1 LLTELKNSVS
11 NVTFPHCSTEKKL
24 PAKNYAIVHPAAHGE
39 ICGIS
44 TIIHPAAQEKKTCAA
59 GWTIQHRKKNTLA
72 LQHSAAQL
80 LAPLL
85 PLLMA
90 LRAPQVGSGPWGDTD
105 VMYTR
110 R

>member
-59 GWTIQHRKKNTLA
+59 GWTIQHRKKTLSHCSTA
-72 LQHSAAQL
+72 QHSFW
-80 LAPLL
+80 L
-85 PLLMA
+85 PYF
-90 LRAPQVGSGPWGDTD
+90 P
-105 VMYTR
+105 Y
-110 R
+110 

>member
-44 TIIHPAAQEKKTCAA
+44 TIIHPAAQEKKPVLQGGRSST
-59 GWTIQHRKKNTLA
+59 GKKTLSHCSTA
-72 LQHSAAQL
+72 QHSFW
-80 LAPLL
+80 L
-85 PLLMA
+85 PYF
-90 LRAPQVGSGPWGDTD
+90 P
-105 VMYTR
+105 Y
-110 R
+110 